1 MSNQQQF
8 KFVCV
13 KCGSSKWVCR
23 DYVLRSRMGTVA
35 DDGKIEAHP
44 PIIDENDTTGAEGYR
59 CADCD
64 DIIVH
69 CGRFIMTE
77 DDWIA
82 YLSMDP
88 ATRVQQ
94 QREWESQFPE
104 NDPDCVNMSDHFV
117 FD

>member
-1 MSNQQQF
+1 MVKKQLF
-8 KFVCV
+8 KFVCG

-23 DYVLRSRMGTVA
+23 DYVLRSRTGNVT

-44 PIIDENDTTGAEGYR
+44 PIIDENDTTGADGYR
-59 CADCD
+59 CADCG

-77 DDWIA
+77 DDWVA
-82 YLSMDP
+82 YLSLDP

-104 NDPDCVNMSDHFV
+104 NDPECVDMSDRVV

>member
-1 MSNQQQF
+1 MEDKKVYQF
-8 KFVCV
+8 RCS

-23 DYVLRSRMGTVA
+23 D
-35 DDGKIEAHP
+35 DGEVEVHS
-44 PIIDENDTTGAEGYR
+44 PIIDENDTTGADGYR
-59 CADCD
+59 CADCGD
-64 DIIVH
+64 VIVH

-82 YLSMDP
+82 YLSLDP

-104 NDPDCVNMSDHFV
+104 YDPDCVDVSDRVV